1 MLLAQAAHIVQRQR
15 YLSPHRA
22 GRLEDDGS
30 HIVVERSLGSLEVPG
45 GHQDDA
51 LGHRRRNPAR
61 WGSVELSEESGR
73 GVVVPAVEVS
83 DQSHDLGSTGDRPR
97 QPQRQLRR
105 FGPRVGEPHA
115 FRAGYQALDPLR
127 PFYLELGASPVVE
140 AFHDLILYRL
150 QNLRMIVAEEQGSMT
165 AGIVDVFVAVHVPL
179 AGTRCVGDVD
189 AVGLDV
195 AGVVGD
201 AAGKQGAGAF
211 GESGGAGGHAP
222 VGLDQRRVLQSNGRW
237 WIGGGCLHGHAWASW
252 SGESRRASA

>member
-1 MLLAQAAHIVQRQR
+1 MKTVFAAILGLALTASAASAGDYMSADEVKALFTGKTFDGV
-15 YLSPHRA
+15 YLPKDKNFKA
-22 GRLEDDGS
+22 YEAPDGS

-73 GVVVPAVEVS
+73 GVVVPAMEVS

-127 PFYLELGASPVVE
+127 PF
-140 AFHDLILYRL
+140 
-150 QNLRMIVAEEQGSMT
+150 
-165 AGIVDVFVAVHVPL
+165 
-179 AGTRCVGDVD
+179 
-189 AVGLDV
+189 
-195 AGVVGD
+195 
-201 AAGKQGAGAF
+201 
-211 GESGGAGGHAP
+211 
-222 VGLDQRRVLQSNGRW
+222 
-237 WIGGGCLHGHAWASW
+237 
-252 SGESRRASA
+252 